1 MSREARIGGKLR
13 RLRQERKLS
22 QATMA
27 EQLGIS
33 ASYLNL
39 LEHNQRPV
47 TVPVLLKLTQRF
59 SIDVQSLTAEDDSRL
74 VSELMEAFA
83 DPLFDADDVK
93 VNDLTDLVS
102 ASPNLGQALLTL
114 YRAYRSGRTNATP
127 AEAPEPLD
135 GELGEV
141 QAALPSEE
149 VSDFIQQRR
158 NHFKELEAAAEELWR
173 DHELDIDNL
182 TRQLVDILAQRFA
195 VEVIIRPAGQMDGI
209 LREYN
214 PITRQLF
221 LSEMLPLSSRNFQLA
236 HQIGN
241 LGWRKQIELLASP
254 GKFTSAEADKLACGA
269 LANYFAGA
277 VLMPYERFLEAARR
291 TRYDVEILQLRFR
304 TSFEQ
309 VCHRLTTLRRPGAEG
324 IPFHLLRVDIAG
336 NLSKRFSASGIRIA
350 GAFARPGLA
359 HAGRRRLLLHRAHRR
374 PHQPADRAER
384 ADPAHRP
391 PGDRPRLPLVLCRRA
406 RLCRRSGARRPDN
419 RDADRRQLQRLRAAR
434 LRRPGDAVIAS
445 EARGR
450 REPARRQR
458 LCAASL
464 NWPVSSRPPPAAGR
478 FRPTACGGAR

>member
-1 MSREARIGGKLR
+1 MNKEARLGGKLR

-47 TVPVLLKLTQRF
+47 TVPVLLKLAQRF
-59 SIDVQSLTAEDDSRL
+59 NVDVQSLTAEDDSRL

-83 DPLFDADDVK
+83 DPLFDANDVK
-93 VNDLTDLVS
+93 VEDLT
-102 ASPNLGQALLTL
+102 
-114 YRAYRSGRTNATP
+114 
-127 AEAPEPLD
+127 
-135 GELGEV
+135 
-141 QAALPSEE
+141 
-149 VSDFIQQRR
+149 DFIQQRR

-173 DHELDIDNL
+173 DHALDIDNL

-195 VEVIIRPAGQMDGI
+195 VEVVIRPAGQMDGI

-221 LSEMLPLSSRNFQLA
+221 LSEMLSLSSRNFQLA

-241 LGWRKQIELLASP
+241 LGWRKQIDLLASP
-254 GKFTSAEADKLACGA
+254 GKFTSSAADNLARSA

-277 VLMPYERFLEAARR
+277 VLMPYERFLEAARK

-309 VCHRLTTLRRPGAEG
+309 VCHRLTTLRRPGAER

-336 NLSKRFSASGIRIA
+336 NISKRFSASGIRIA
-350 GAFARPGLA
+350 RFGGACPRWNVYDAFSTPGMLRVQVSRMPDGASFFCIARTLDFTARPSGRSALTQRVGRLAIGLRCPPSYA
-359 HAGRRRLLLHRAHRR
+359 QEP
-374 PHQPADRAER
+374 PHPAR
-384 ADPAHRP
+384 
-391 PGDRPRLPLVLCRRA
+391 LVLA
-406 RLCRRSGARRPDN
+406 
-419 RDADRRQLQRLRAAR
+419 
-434 LRRPGDAVIAS
+434 
-445 EARGR
+445 
-450 REPARRQR
+450 
-458 LCAASL
+458 
-464 NWPVSSRPPPAAGR
+464 
-478 FRPTACGGAR
+478 